1 MSFLEIFTIVASS
14 ATIFALI
21 MGMFSIYN
29 GRMTRREISG
39 LIVSESEKT
48 REILQEHGKIL
59 VEHKNILVEHG
70 KILNRITSVLDKIS
84 AKL

>member
-48 REILQEHGKIL
+48 REILQEHG
-59 VEHKNILVEHG
+59 E
-70 KILNRITSVLDKIS
+70 ILNRVISVLDKIS

>member
-14 ATIFALI
+14 AIIYIFI

-48 REILQEHGKIL
+48 REILREHG
-59 VEHKNILVEHG
+59 E
-70 KILNRITSVLDKIS
+70 ILNRVISVLDKIS

>member
-1 MSFLEIFTIVASS
+1 MADCFGHICLYPDRRSNKLVSAS
-14 ATIFALI
+14 I
-21 MGMFSIYN
+21 
-29 GRMTRREISG
+29 ISK
-39 LIVSESEKT
+39 SEKT

-70 KILNRITSVLDKIS
+70 EILNRITSVLDKIS

>member
-59 VEHKNILVEHG
+59 IEHG
-70 KILNRITSVLDKIS
+70 EILNRITSVLDKIS
-84 AKL
+84 DKL

>member
-59 VEHKNILVEHG
+59 VEHGE
-70 KILNRITSVLDKIS
+70 ILNRITSVLDKIS
-84 AKL
+84 DKL